1 MRRITMEPSPT
12 RYIKVQGK
20 RIEVDEDGNLK
31 CAEDWSEE
39 LAIYLSKED
48 GIELSKDH
56 WEVINCC
63 RWYYLTYQNCP
74 HPKFIVKKL
83 NKGRESEK
91 YTVKYLYEL
100 FREQPIMKACK
111 YGGIP
116 FTAGCT

>member
-74 HPKFIVKKL
+74 HPKFIVKNL
-83 NKGRESEK
+83 NKRLGDGK
-91 YTVKYLYEL
+91 YTVKSLYDL
-100 FREQPIMKACK
+100 FKKQPVMKACK
-111 YGGIP
+111 HAGIP
-116 FTAGCT
+116 FTVGCT

>member
-1 MRRITMEPSPT
+1 MELSTT
-12 RYIKVQGK
+12 RHIGVQGK
-20 RIEVDEDGNLK
+20 TIEVDENGNLK
-31 CAEDWSEE
+31 SVEDWSEG
-39 LAIYLSKED
+39 LAIYLSEED

-56 WEVINCC
+56 WNVINFV

-74 HPKFIVKKL
+74 HPKFIVKNL

-91 YTVKYLYEL
+91 FSVKYLYDL
-100 FREQPIMKACK
+100 FREQPVMKACR